1 MPKPERSLL
10 PALCLWLGALAAPP
24 AVAADIYKFVDAQGN
39 VVYTDEPAQ
48 PPHMRLVKTWKS
60 WSAPRVTPAALRER
74 RALHTEAIT
83 RAAQAARLSPELVH
97 AVVRAESAY
106 DPAAVS
112 SAGAVGLMQLMPA
125 TARRYG
131 VRDRTDPAQNLRG
144 GTHYLRDLLDLFD
157 GDLVLALA
165 GYNAGENAVLRH
177 GRAVPPYAETR
188 EYVRRVQD
196 FYARYQQEGLPAPAP
211 ARAAEAA
218 RPPRAARLRWER
230 GG

>member
-1 MPKPERSLL
+1 
-10 PALCLWLGALAAPP
+10 
-24 AVAADIYKFVDAQGN
+24 
-39 VVYTDEPAQ
+39 
-48 PPHMRLVKTWKS
+48 
-60 WSAPRVTPAALRER
+60 
-74 RALHTEAIT
+74 
-83 RAAQAARLSPELVH
+83 
-97 AVVRAESAY
+97 
-106 DPAAVS
+106 
-112 SAGAVGLMQLMPA
+112 VG
-125 TARRYG
+125 
-131 VRDRTDPAQNLRG
+131 DRTDPAQNLRG

-218 RPPRAARLRWER
+218 RPPRAARLQWER